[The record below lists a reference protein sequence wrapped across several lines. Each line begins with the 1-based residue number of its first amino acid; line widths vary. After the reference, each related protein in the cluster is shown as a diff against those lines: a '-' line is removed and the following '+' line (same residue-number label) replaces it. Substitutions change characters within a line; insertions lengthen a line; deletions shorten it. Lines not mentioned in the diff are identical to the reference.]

1 MRIVLQRVTKAS
13 VKVEDKIVG
22 AIKKGLLI
30 FVGVSNDDDCSDV
43 DYLVK
48 KIVNLR
54 IFTDDEGKMNRSL
67 FDNKYEILS
76 ISQFTL
82 FANTNKGNRPS
93 FTDAASPE
101 YAKNMYEIFNQK
113 ITDLDIRL
121 ERGIFGAS
129 MKVELVNDG
138 PVTIILDSKKR

>member
-113 ITDLDIRL
+113 IADLDIRL